1 MNTILLELEKLRG
14 LSGNTQID
22 YLNTIKSPLLKEILE
37 YTYDTHKKYKIDEGK
52 YDKIQVGG
60 LFSNNPTK
68 EDLTVQDW
76 YEFRTILNNLSE
88 IKSAND
94 LVVTT
99 TKSFIQKFKKEEHV
113 KFLKQVLFKDLRL
126 NMNIKKF
133 QVVWPDF
140 LVEPQ
145 VQLAKAIENREIFPN
160 SRFSRKFDG
169 KRVWWD
175 NYVPMS
181 RTNKACSTAPVQHII
196 DQLKTNFV
204 GLDQYILDGELL
216 YFENGKEDFQKG
228 ISLCQRDDRLPGC
241 ENICYVIF
249 DMVDRD
255 CFYTK
260 TPYLPFK
267 DEYTK
272 ILAMFQKVD
281 GYTPCYSLIP
291 TVCPNVFIARQDEN
305 NDKLM
310 PLCMQNGW
318 EGTMCRNADA
328 PYEYKRT
335 TNLLKIKEM
344 HDMELQL
351 IDMEEGTG
359 KHEGRLGAF
368 WVDYNGYRVQ
378 VGSGFTDEQR
388 EEYWNNKHKYIG
400 QYVKVQYF
408 EKTINQDGNESLR
421 FPVFKAFRNME
432 TKEEFL
438 KL

>member
-1 MNTILLELEKLRG
+1 MNEILTQLEQLRQ
-14 LSGNTQID
+14 LSGNNQID
-22 YLNTIKSPLLKEILE
+22 YLDSIKTELLKEILE

-52 YDKIQVGG
+52 YNKVQAFTNMVKQ
-60 LFSNNPTK
+60 P
-68 EDLTVQDW
+68 LTVEYWNKFKTYLDK
-76 YEFRTILNNLSE
+76 LSE
-88 IKSAND
+88 LKSAND
-94 LVVTT
+94 QVVNSIKT
-99 TKSFIQKFKKEEHV
+99 FIEQCEQPL
-113 KFLKQVLFKDLRL
+113 FLRQVLFKDLRL
-126 NMNIKKF
+126 NMNTKKF
-133 QVVWPDF
+133 QAVWPTF

-145 VQLAKAIENREIFPN
+145 VQLAKAIEDRQIFPN
-160 SRFSRKFDG
+160 AKYSRKYDG

-175 NYVPMS
+175 TLKPMS
-181 RTNKACSTAPVQHII
+181 RTNKECSTAPVQHII
-196 DQLKTNFV
+196 DELKGGPTEMF
-204 GLDQYILDGELL
+204 DYILDGELL

-249 DMVDRD
+249 DMINKEK
-255 CFYTK
+255 FYQK
-260 TPYLPFK
+260 QPDVPFK
-267 DEYTK
+267 EEYQR
-272 ILAMFQKVD
+272 ILDLLYYEK
-281 GYTPCYSLIP
+281 GSSPCYSLLP
-291 TVCPNVFIARQDEN
+291 TFFEHVYIARQDDN
-305 NDKLM
+305 NDVLM
-310 PLCMQNGW
+310 PLCIQNGW
-318 EGTMCRNADA
+318 EGTMVRNADC

-351 IDMEEGTG
+351 IDMEPGTG

-388 EEYWNNKHKYIG
+388 EEYWNNKEKYIG
-400 QYVKVQYF
+400 QMVKVQYF

-432 TKEEFL
+432 TMEEFT

>member
-1 MNTILLELEKLRG
+1 MNMIFEQLHNLSE
-14 LSGNTQID
+14 LSGNTQIE
-22 YLNTIKSPLLKEILE
+22 YLNQIKSPLLKEILE
-37 YTYDTHKKYKIDEGK
+37 YTYDTHRKYKIDEGK
-52 YDKIQVGG
+52 FDRV
-60 LFSNNPTK
+60 LAWVHTTESK
-68 EDLTVQDW
+68 EQFGKQDW
-76 YEFRTILNNLSE
+76 IKFTEILDKLAT

-94 LVVTT
+94 ETVRSV
-99 TKSFIQKFKKEEHV
+99 KEFIYQFDV
-113 KFLKQVLFKDLRL
+113 DVQTFLRRVLFKDLRI

-133 QVVWPDF
+133 QKVWPDF

-145 VQLAKAIENREIFPN
+145 VQLAKAIEDRQVFSN
-160 SRFSRKFDG
+160 SRYSRKFDG

-175 NYVPMS
+175 NYIPMS
-181 RTNKACSTAPVQHII
+181 RTNKQCTIAPVQHII
-196 DQLKTNFV
+196 DQLKEKFCSLN
-204 GLDQYILDGELL
+204 DYILDGELL

-228 ISLCQRDDRLPGC
+228 ISLCQRDDRLAGC

-249 DMVDRD
+249 DLIDKEH
-255 CFYTK
+255 FYTK
-260 TPYLPFK
+260 QPWIPFK

-272 ILAMFQKVD
+272 ILAMFQKPD

-291 TVCPNVFIARQDEN
+291 TVCPNVFIARQDE
-305 NDKLM
+305 DDSKLM
-310 PLCMQNGW
+310 PLCIQNNW
-318 EGTMCRNADA
+318 EGLMVRNADS

-351 IDMEEGTG
+351 VDMEEGTG

-388 EEYWNNKHKYIG
+388 ERYWDNKNDYIG
-400 QYVKVQYF
+400 KMVKVQYF
-408 EKTINQDGNESLR
+408 EKTVNQDGNESLR

-432 TKEEFL
+432 TMEEYT
-438 KL
+438 